1 VTVASAAVTSA
12 AALTQVDPSTG
23 DVTVWNQTS
32 GSLDVTLDIYGRLT
46 TDTGSTGQLRLGA
59 PTIVV
64 NSLAHLDLAGP
75 VAPGATVRI
84 TASAGLPEGADVA
97 YLELTLVS
105 TNGSGTV
112 DVVPPNDPGHPVAAI
127 HLTGATSTGLVD
139 VPVHEGSFLLTN
151 GSSTPLG
158 VVAATVGSNL
168 G

>member
-1 VTVASAAVTSA
+1 
-12 AALTQVDPSTG
+12 
-23 DVTVWNQTS
+23 
-32 GSLDVTLDIYGRLT
+32 
-46 TDTGSTGQLRLGA
+46 
-59 PTIVV
+59 
-64 NSLAHLDLAGP
+64 LDLAGP

-127 HLTGATSTGLVD
+127 HLAGATSTGLVA